1 MKQETRI
8 RKGAH
13 TVYELWYHFVWI
25 PKYRKGILTGD
36 IAERARE
43 IVTGLCQLYGYEL
56 DRIAV
61 EPDHVH
67 VCVGAPPRCSP
78 ASIAR
83 NLKSASGQELF
94 GEFPQLRREL
104 RTGKLWAR
112 GYFVSSVSE
121 TRVLGAIQAY
131 IERQGQ
137 PRQASGQLSL
147 PF

>member
-1 MKQETRI
+1 MKQEKRI

-43 IVTGLCQLYGYEL
+43 IVAGLSQIYGYEL

-67 VCVGAPPRCSP
+67 VFLGAPPRSSP
-78 ASIAR
+78 ASIAQ
-83 NLKSASGQELF
+83 NLKGPSGQQLF
-94 GEFPQLRREL
+94 GEFPHLRQEL
-104 RTGKLWAR
+104 RK
-112 GYFVSSVSE
+112 
-121 TRVLGAIQAY
+121 
-131 IERQGQ
+131 
-137 PRQASGQLSL
+137 
-147 PF
+147 

>member
-1 MKQETRI
+1 MKQEKRI

-25 PKYRKGILTGD
+25 PKYRKGILTGY

-61 EPDHVH
+61 EPDHVP
-67 VCVGAPPRCSP
+67 VFLGAPPRCSR

-83 NLKSASGQELF
+83 NLKGASGQQLF
-94 GEFPQLRREL
+94 GEFPQLRQEL
-104 RTGKLWAR
+104 RQEQLWAR
-112 GYFVSSVSE
+112 GYFVSSVSD
-121 TRVLGAIQAY
+121 TRLTGAIRAY

-137 PRQASGQLSL
+137 GRRASGQLSL